1 MNDKIC
7 CHSLLRVEPTFL
19 VKRLKEMYEKQDL
32 LKRQA
37 ADTYCVPSMQFVG
50 NVRRLFCSFGKV
62 INNYYTAHLILRW
75 CTSSLRLK

>member
-7 CHSLLRVEPTFL
+7 CHSLLRVDSTFL

-37 ADTYCVPSMQFVG
+37 ADTCVPSMQFVG
-50 NVRRLFCSFGKV
+50 NVRRLFCS
-62 INNYYTAHLILRW
+62 
-75 CTSSLRLK
+75 